1 MRPAIIDAMKAHLR
15 LFATYRDQ
23 AGRDRFELAL
33 EDGDTVARAI
43 ELLLAEAPSLP
54 RDFTPHLIAVNEE
67 FANLAYPLQDGDEVA
82 LYPPVSGGVDAR
94 VVREPID
101 ARAVADTVRGPGNG
115 AVVTFE
121 GTTRDNTGGRR
132 VLKLEYEAHLTMAEK
147 VLGQVLEETAVRF
160 GIDDIAA
167 RHRIGRLDIGEVS
180 LVVVVAAPH
189 RAEAFFAAEY
199 AVDRIKHVVP
209 VWKRES
215 FEDGEVWVGVAC
227 DPATHA
233 QHQAEAPYAAFL
245 AERELSSAAAL
256 SAGEGPD
263 RASHRRP

>member
-1 MRPAIIDAMKAHLR
+1 MKAHLR

-33 EDGDTVARAI
+33 EDGDTVARAV
-43 ELLLAEAPSLP
+43 ELLLDEAPSLP

-94 VVREPID
+94 VVSERID
-101 ARAVADTVRGPGNG
+101 VGSVTDAVRQPGNG
-115 AVVTFE
+115 AIVTFE
-121 GTTRDNTGGRR
+121 GTTRDSTGGRR
-132 VLKLEYEAHLTMAEK
+132 VLRLEYEAHVSMAEK
-147 VLGQVLEETAVRF
+147 VLGQVLQETAVRF

-167 RHRIGRLDIGEVS
+167 RHRIGRLNIGDVS
-180 LVVVVAAPH
+180 LAVAAAAPH
-189 RAEAFFAAEY
+189 RPEAFLATQY

-227 DPATHA
+227 DPVTHA

-245 AERELSSAAAL
+245 AEREA
-256 SAGEGPD
+256 
-263 RASHRRP
+263 R